1 MGVAAFTAETTS
13 LLVNRLR
20 MEDDIK
26 RHPEILDEPITK
38 PLVIIGVPRAGSSS
52 SGPPTRRRATANRST
67 ARAAVATTIAIASGT
82 FIRRHSRRGFGQ
94 GSSSWRKRGGDVF
107 RWSESDVRGSQGRRR
122 GMASEITRRQLLH
135 AGATGGAALA
145 ATSLASNPVLARA
158 LATPARC
165 GKLTDIEHVVI
176 LMQENRSF
184 DHYFG
189 TLRGV
194 RGFDDPDG
202 LFRQPDPL
210 NPDGYLLPFH
220 LDTHRTKA
228 QQIPTTAHEWDVQH
242 QAWNGGK
249 MDAWLPA
256 HRAADRQTLYF
267 SAHASLDRAAAR
279 LWHLEKW
286 RERFRS
292 VPALTWLIR
301 KFLFFALEWRVLS
314 FLGDRVVREHADA
327 IARRHLESSVSDPQL
342 RAALTA
348 HYQMGCK
355 RILLSADFYPVFQR
369 PNVELLTERI
379 AEIRERSVVTE
390 DGAERPV
397 DVLIYLN
404 PASRSPFF
412 ADLPGKARFSPGMFA
427 AVDDSR
433 QK

>member
-1 MGVAAFTAETTS
+1 MAHHRESRFS
-13 LLVNRLR
+13 QPWRLQR
-20 MEDDIK
+20 QSDHSRARVGF
-26 RHPEILDEPITK
+26 RH
-38 PLVIIGVPRAGSSS
+38 G
-52 SGPPTRRRATANRST
+52 
-67 ARAAVATTIAIASGT
+67 RAACATLSGDSWRRT
-82 FIRRHSRRGFGQ
+82 LLRSVLSFGHLAIRRGPERQERRG
-94 GSSSWRKRGGDVF
+94 
-107 RWSESDVRGSQGRRR
+107 
-122 GMASEITRRQLLH
+122 
-135 AGATGGAALA
+135 
-145 ATSLASNPVLARA
+145 
-158 LATPARC
+158 
-165 GKLTDIEHVVI
+165 
-176 LMQENRSF
+176 
-184 DHYFG
+184 
-189 TLRGV
+189 
-194 RGFDDPDG
+194 
-202 LFRQPDPL
+202 
-210 NPDGYLLPFH
+210 
-220 LDTHRTKA
+220 HRHGCERDS
-228 QQIPTTAHEWDVQH
+228 IH
-242 QAWNGGK
+242 
-249 MDAWLPA
+249 PA

-369 PNVELLTERI
+369 PSVELLTERI